1 MSFFVDLAR
10 DAQLR
15 NIARGTRR
23 YAASNQQQQQQQQQH
38 HEAAALAAGRRAFA
52 AAHGPTP
59 AHGCS
64 ADYRISVDFE
74 KYSRR
79 LHASMVLAF

>member
-1 MSFFVDLAR
+1 MSFFVDFAR

-23 YAASNQQQQQQQQQH
+23 YTASNQQRQQH
-38 HEAAALAAGRRAFA
+38 HEAAALAEGARLQPQA
-52 AAHGPTP
+52 PTP

-79 LHASMVLAF
+79 LHASMILAF

>member
-1 MSFFVDLAR
+1 MSFFVDFAR

-23 YAASNQQQQQQQQQH
+23 YTASNQQQQQH
-38 HEAAALAAGRRAFA
+38 HEAAALAEGARLQPQA
-52 AAHGPTP
+52 PTL

-79 LHASMVLAF
+79 LHASMILAF